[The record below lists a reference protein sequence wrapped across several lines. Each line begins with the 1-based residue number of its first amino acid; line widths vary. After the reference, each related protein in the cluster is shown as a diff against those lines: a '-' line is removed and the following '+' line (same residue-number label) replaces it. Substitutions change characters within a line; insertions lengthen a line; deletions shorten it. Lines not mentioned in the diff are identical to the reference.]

1 MVYQFHSIEILQDE
15 LPSILMLIALV
26 LAVAAEVVVIDM
38 FMFTSE
44 EETDPKGQGV
54 ETVKQAR
61 VGDE

>member
-26 LAVAAEVVVIDM
+26 LAAAAEVVVID
-38 FMFTSE
+38 MFTSE